1 MTLTDA
7 AILVVAGF
15 AGGTINAIAG
25 GATFF
30 TFPAMLLTG
39 IPPVAANASNTV
51 ALVPASIAAAW
62 SLRAELATVRRH
74 LLRLGLI
81 GAIGGVLGAI
91 LLLTTSN
98 RTFMTLVP
106 FLLLLATV
114 LFAASPRLLAMSR
127 ARRPEGTG
135 LRLTPG
141 TLAVIS
147 FCAVYGGYFGAG
159 VGIIMLAGLTLAG
172 LDDVR
177 AGNALKNALVAIIN
191 GVSVVVFVSQDA
203 VVWPASLTMLVGALA
218 GGITGARLSRHLPVR
233 VFRAVVIT
241 VGTLLTIWYFW
252 KL

>member
-1 MTLTDA
+1 MTLIDA

-15 AGGTINAIAG
+15 AGGAVNAIAG

-39 IPPVAANASNTV
+39 IAPVAANASNTV

-62 SLRAELATVRRH
+62 SLRRELASVRRH
-74 LLRLGLI
+74 LLRLASI
-81 GAIGGVLGAI
+81 GAVGGVVGAI
-91 LLLTTSN
+91 LLLTTSD

-106 FLLLLATV
+106 FLLLLATI

-127 ARRPEGTG
+127 AHRPERSGFKLG
-135 LRLTPG
+135 PA
-141 TLAVIS
+141 TLAVLV

-159 VGIIMLAGLTLAG
+159 IGIIMLAGLSLAG

-177 AGNALKNALVAIIN
+177 AANALKNALAAVIN
-191 GVSVVVFVSQDA
+191 GVSVIIFVSQGA
-203 VVWPASLTMLVGALA
+203 VVWPASLTMLCGALA
-218 GGITGARLSRHLPVR
+218 GGVVGARLSQRLPVR
-233 VFRAVVIT
+233 VFRALVIT
-241 VGTLLTIWYFW
+241 VGALLTVWYFW